1 MPSRSQPQGR
11 ENGKV
16 ANEQMGR
23 TLAQLLAAMNEGTN
37 LSLERG
43 MFAGASP
50 MIGMK
55 RGNLLNVEMMPTLC
69 SSLKLWEPLIAVMG
83 HQNNVR
89 SYEA

>member
-55 RGNLLNVEMMPTLC
+55 CGNDANLVFISETVGASHC
-69 SSLKLWEPLIAVMG
+69 SHGTSK
-83 HQNNVR
+83 
-89 SYEA
+89 